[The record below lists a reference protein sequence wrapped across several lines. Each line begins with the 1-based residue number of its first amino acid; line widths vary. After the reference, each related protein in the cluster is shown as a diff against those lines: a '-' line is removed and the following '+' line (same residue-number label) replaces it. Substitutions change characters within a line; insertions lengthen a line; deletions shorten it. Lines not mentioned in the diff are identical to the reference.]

1 MPVDAAAAAAAAVVQ
16 AVPELQYFGPTAIVF
31 GVVSVLFY
39 LLVIRPLFPS
49 NKHQHGG
56 TEPGAARQR
65 AAGPAFVALDHVN
78 ANNNNNQQQQQ
89 QQQQSPPQ
97 KCTRVPPHLNTQIVT
112 AINNGANV
120 LLDGLVAFKYTR
132 AAAAVASVATVA
144 VTATATANNC

>member
-1 MPVDAAAAAAAAVVQ
+1 MPVDAAAAAPAPIQ

-49 NKHQHGG
+49 NKQQQQQ
-56 TEPGAARQR
+56 QR
-65 AAGPAFVALDHVN
+65 AAGPAFVALDHVH
-78 ANNNNNQQQQQ
+78 ANINNNNQQQLQQ
-89 QQQQSPPQ
+89 QLQQQQSPPQ

-132 AAAAVASVATVA
+132 AATAVA
-144 VTATATANNC
+144 